1 MSSASTTVSDA
12 IRLAKLGNLSEAATL
27 FRVIWESDRTNQESF
42 YNYIQCMYHAKQ
54 YRQIV
59 DSWNELKSGL
69 ALPLNIQILRL
80 CLIAAFRCGDHET
93 QYDLLVNLHHLCPA
107 DPEICLQLSAL
118 LLQKQQIEDAERI
131 VRKALALHPLDP
143 ALLTNLAIIYSEKG
157 DYPRAETCYK
167 SVVEASPQQFLG
179 HYNLAMFL
187 ILMGRHVEA
196 RKSLQKCL
204 QIVPSAPEAIA
215 ALSKLEERDQRQGGL
230 AEFYQSIEQQE
241 WDRARQHLLDL
252 RSKIDMFK
260 YLAAASELRPSDY
273 EVLALSPCLCL
284 SRVVYTSRIMQQ
296 DENLV
301 NELICCL
308 KTNQTL
314 VLNRAGKP
322 TVGGFQTHEVLA
334 TCSDPSISE
343 LRKRILHHC
352 DEYLKIQAHNPW
364 LDRLVSGKS
373 RDISGW
379 GVILCDKGY
388 QKRHVHPEGVL
399 SGVVYLK
406 TPAMTSSS
414 ASQEGNLIF
423 SRFENYEV
431 TPDVGKI
438 VIFPSY
444 LPHETVPIHGNEE
457 RICIAFNIT
466 STSAAIMDE
475 LNKRR

>member
-27 FRVIWESDRTNQESF
+27 FRVIWDSDRTNQESF
-42 YNYIQCMYHAKQ
+42 SNYIQCLYHAKQ
-54 YRQIV
+54 YIQIV
-59 DSWNELKSGL
+59 DSLNELRIGL
-69 ALPLNIQILRL
+69 SFPLNIQILRL

-93 QYDLLVNLHHLCPA
+93 QYDLLVSLHHLRPA

-118 LLQKQQIEDAERI
+118 LLQKQQIEDAELI
-131 VRKALALHPLDP
+131 VSKALALHPLDP

-187 ILMGRHVEA
+187 ILMGRHAEA

-241 WDRARQHLLDL
+241 WDRARKHLLDL

-260 YLAAASELRPSDY
+260 YLAAASELRPADY
-273 EVLALSPCLCL
+273 EVLAISPCLCP

-296 DENLV
+296 DESLV
-301 NELICCL
+301 NELIRCL

-352 DEYLKIQAHNPW
+352 DEYLKIQSHNPW
-364 LDRLVSGKS
+364 LAQLNSGKS

-457 RICIAFNIT
+457 RICIAFNIAMQGCL
-466 STSAAIMDE
+466 SGGS
-475 LNKRR
+475 LN

>member
-1 MSSASTTVSDA
+1 MSSASATVGDA

-27 FRVIWESDRTNQESF
+27 FRVVWDSDRTNQESF
-42 YNYIQCMYHAKQ
+42 SNYIQCLYHAKQ
-54 YRQIV
+54 YIQIV
-59 DSWNELKSGL
+59 DSLNELRIGL
-69 ALPLNIQILRL
+69 SFPLNIQILRL

-93 QYDLLVNLHHLCPA
+93 QYDLLVNLHHLRPA

-118 LLQKQQIEDAERI
+118 LLQKQQIEDAELI
-131 VRKALALHPLDP
+131 VSKALALHPLDP

-187 ILMGRHVEA
+187 ILMGRHAEA

-241 WDRARQHLLDL
+241 WDRARKHLLDL

-260 YLAAASELRPSDY
+260 FLAAASELRPADY
-273 EVLALSPCLCL
+273 EVLAISPCLCP

-296 DENLV
+296 DESLV
-301 NELICCL
+301 NELIRCL

-352 DEYLKIQAHNPW
+352 DEYLRIKSHNPW
-364 LDRLVSGKS
+364 LAQLNSGKS

-444 LPHETVPIHGNEE
+444 LPHETVPIYGNEE
-457 RICIAFNIT
+457 RICIAFNI
-466 STSAAIMDE
+466 AM
-475 LNKRR
+475 

>member
-1 MSSASTTVSDA
+1 MSSASTKVSDA

-27 FRVIWESDRTNQESF
+27 FRAIWESDRTNQESF
-42 YNYIQCMYHAKQ
+42 YNYIQCLYHAKQ

-59 DSWNELKSGL
+59 DSWNELKCGL
-69 ALPLNIQILRL
+69 ALTLNIQILRL

-118 LLQKQQIEDAERI
+118 LLLKQQIEDAELI

-157 DYPRAETCYK
+157 DYPSAETCYK

-187 ILMGRHVEA
+187 ILMGRHAEA

-215 ALSKLEERDQRQGGL
+215 ALSKLEERDLRQGGL

-241 WDRARQHLLDL
+241 WDRARKHLLDL

-260 YLAAASELRPSDY
+260 YLAAASELRPADY
-273 EVLALSPCLCL
+273 EVLALTPCLCP
-284 SRVVYTSRIMQQ
+284 SRVVYASRIMQQ

-308 KTNQTL
+308 KANQTL

-466 STSAAIMDE
+466 STSADIMDE
-475 LNKRR
+475 LN